1 MTCGVVYVRVVMILA
16 GAGRR
21 LNPVTTPHSPL
32 TDAHLPA
39 GAETADDAAPVE
51 VVEMWT
57 DGACK
62 GNPGVGGWGA
72 WMRFGE
78 HEREL
83 FGGEAHT
90 TNNRMELLAVIR
102 GLRALNRPCRV
113 ILHVDSSYVM
123 KGMTTWLAGW
133 KRNGWR
139 TGDKKPVKNVELW
152 QELEAEVARHDVEWR
167 WVKGHSGDPGNERAD
182 QLANRGVDQVRAA
195 R

>member
-1 MTCGVVYVRVVMILA
+1 MT
-16 GAGRR
+16 
-21 LNPVTTPHSPL
+21 TFDSPR
-32 TDAHLPA
+32 A
-39 GAETADDAAPVE
+39 DAALRSPIDPQVGTE
-51 VVEMWT
+51 TSSDAEAPQVVEMWT